1 MSKDMLPRFSLYG
14 FLKNQKYYEPFLI
27 LAFRDKG
34 LSFFTIGLLIGFR
47 MVWINILEVPS
58 GLIADSYGR
67 RRSMIASFTAYI
79 VSFIVFAVSS
89 ALWTLFAAMF
99 FFAIGE
105 AFRTGT
111 HKAMIFDW
119 LESEGRTD
127 EKTRFYGLTRSWS
140 QIGSAVSVVLAT
152 AAVLVT
158 QNYTTIFWL
167 SIIPYLANIIN
178 FLGYPSWL
186 EGKVDSTLSFADLW
200 RRLLSTITGSFR
212 NKPLRRLFAESMV
225 FKGNTTITKDYL
237 QPLLKQTALALPFL
251 LALSDQ
257 RRSAVLVGAVYFIL
271 YFISSYAA
279 RHSFRVADRL
289 GGTEPASRRLWLITI
304 LLFSAAAAA
313 LWTGSDIIV
322 IACFVAIVIL
332 QNIWRPILFTRIDAV
347 SDAAM
352 GATTLSIDSQAS
364 SFYVMIFAPL
374 MGLAVDTAGLW
385 PVAVFGAVMAL
396 LMLITGKSASEAA

>member
-1 MSKDMLPRFSLYG
+1 MSGNMLPRFSLYG

-47 MVWINILEVPS
+47 MVWINLLEIPS
-58 GLIADSYGR
+58 GLIADTYGR
-67 RRSMIASFTAYI
+67 RRSMIASFSAYI
-79 VSFIVFAVSS
+79 ISFMIFALSS
-89 ALWTLFAAMF
+89 VLWTLFAAMF

-119 LESEGRTD
+119 LDSQGRTK

-152 AAVLVT
+152 AAVLIT
-158 QNYTTIFWL
+158 QNYTAIFWL

-178 FLGYPSWL
+178 FLGYPSHL
-186 EGKVDSTLSFADLW
+186 EGKISSDLSPADLW
-200 RRLLSTITGSFR
+200 RRLFSTLADSYR
-212 NKPLRRLFAESMV
+212 NRPLRRLFAESMV

-237 QPLLKQTALALPFL
+237 QPLLKHSALALPFL
-251 LALSDQ
+251 LAFSDK
-257 RRSAVLVGAVYFIL
+257 RRSAVLVGGVYFVL
-271 YFISSYAA
+271 YFISSYAS
-279 RHSFRVADRL
+279 RHSHRIADRL
-289 GGTEPASRRLWLITI
+289 GGAESASRRLWIITVSI
-304 LLFSAAAAA
+304 FSISAAGIWMH
-313 LWTGSDIIV
+313 LEILVITG
-322 IACFVAIVIL
+322 FVAIVIL
-332 QNIWRPILFTRIDAV
+332 QNIWRPILMTRIDTV

-364 SFYVMIFAPL
+364 SFYVMISAPL
-374 MGLAVDTAGLW
+374 MGLAVDAAGLW
-385 PVAVFGAVMAL
+385 PVAVFGALMAFVML
-396 LMLITGKSASEAA
+396 LSGKKDK